1 MGHSI
6 LQLSQKQN
14 SFHLNLTTYQQTHR
28 YHSVQR
34 FTTARVVYL
43 IKYRIHFQNKTL
55 GMTMTTFQNTVIS
68 RVSIKK
74 TEGMIMA
81 MMLPVTM
88 QPKMM
93 SMPSMMPTI
102 MQRETIPCTMMM
114 RMRMEMTVMPSM

>member
-1 MGHSI
+1 
-6 LQLSQKQN
+6 
-14 SFHLNLTTYQQTHR
+14 
-28 YHSVQR
+28 
-34 FTTARVVYL
+34 
-43 IKYRIHFQNKTL
+43 
-55 GMTMTTFQNTVIS
+55 MTMTTFQNTVIS

-81 MMLPVTM
+81 MMLQPVTM

-102 MQRETIPCTMMM
+102 MQRETIPYTMMM